1 MSALPITI
9 PKHRGHWLLKST
21 LEIISGPLKFYE
33 QTSQA
38 LQTDTFYAD
47 VLTGKAIMTA
57 NPDLIKYVLQ
67 TNQKNYPKD
76 SGYDQ
81 LALLLGKGLVTSRGA
96 LWRKQRRIAQP
107 AFYKKSLQNLFEA
120 MREVAEQYLKEL
132 ESKAGSIV
140 DISQE
145 MMSVT
150 ARIAMKSLFGAE
162 MKGNLLEIYNCISY
176 AQAYTTGRIFNPMSI
191 PFTYLN
197 GKHRKFRKH
206 KKVLDDL
213 LGGLITERKKS
224 AAKHHDFLQML
235 LDARYEDTGQ
245 PMEHRQ
251 LLDELVTI
259 FSAGHETSANGMS
272 FILYQLA
279 QSPEVVD
286 QLRAEAADI
295 IGDRLPLF
303 EDISQLQYTKQVIEE
318 GMRLFPPV
326 WTVGR
331 YAKEADEWNGYQIEK
346 NMVVVNYIYNLHR
359 HPALWESPE
368 IFDPTRFTPEKVKA
382 RPRTHYLPFGAGP
395 RMCIGN
401 HFAMME
407 MILLLPLL
415 VRSFDFYLIDDG
427 SLELEPL
434 ITLRPKNGIKM
445 RVRATKA

>member
-1 MSALPITI
+1 MSPSPITI
-9 PKHRGHWLLKST
+9 PKYRGHWFLKST
-21 LEIISGPLKFYE
+21 LDLMKGPLKFYE
-33 QTSQA
+33 RTSKA

-47 VLTGKAIMTA
+47 VITGKTIFTA

-76 SGYDQ
+76 KGYDQ
-81 LALLLGKGLVTSRGA
+81 LGLLLGKGLVTSRGE

-107 AFYKKSLQNLFEA
+107 AFYKKSLQSLFEA
-120 MREVAEQYLKEL
+120 MREVTDQYLSELKGKEG
-132 ESKAGSIV
+132 KVV

-150 ARIAMKSLFGAE
+150 ARIAMKSLFGAD
-162 MKGNLLEIYNCISY
+162 MKGDLLEIYNCISY
-176 AQAYTTGRIFNPMSI
+176 AQAYTTGRIFNPLSI
-191 PFTYLN
+191 PFTYVN

-206 KKVLDDL
+206 KRVLDDL
-213 LGGLITERKKS
+213 LGGLITERRKS
-224 AAKHHDFLQML
+224 EVEHHDFLQML
-235 LDARYEDTGQ
+235 LDARYEDTGE

-259 FSAGHETSANGMS
+259 FSAGHETSANGMA

-279 QSPEVVD
+279 QSPEVVEK
-286 QLRAEAADI
+286 LRAEADSI
-295 IGDRLPLF
+295 IGENMPNF
-303 EDISQLQYTKQVIEE
+303 EDISELGYTKQVIEE

-331 YAKEADEWNGYQIEK
+331 YAKETDEWNGHRIEK
-346 NMVVVNYIYNLHR
+346 NMVVVNNIYNLHR
-359 HPALWESPE
+359 HPDLWENPE
-368 IFDPTRFTPEKVKA
+368 RFDPSRFTPEKVKA

-407 MILLLPLL
+407 MTLLLPLL
-415 VRSFDFYLIDDG
+415 IRDFNFQLNDPN

-434 ITLRPKNGIKM
+434 ITLRPKNGIRM
-445 RVRATKA
+445 RIATTKV